1 MKHQMLQ
8 VWAGKYK
15 IKFDLMREGVL
26 IHFYKSVIF
35 FKMLRIFYINDSN
48 WKTGHTYHKTHG
60 QGFLKIIY
68 RISVCTF

>member
-26 IHFYKSVIF
+26 IHFYKSVILF
-35 FKMLRIFYINDSN
+35 QNVED
-48 WKTGHTYHKTHG
+48 
-60 QGFLKIIY
+60 FLY
-68 RISVCTF
+68 